1 MNHTKLK
8 SSYQMQTQKS
18 TPLTH
23 EDMVKL
29 KLAGDQ
35 TCLPGFSELRMDTD
49 LISEMT
55 KANRMSMAK
64 SLRMQAL
71 DR

>member
-1 MNHTKLK
+1 MNHSMLK
-8 SSYQMQTQKS
+8 PSYQVQTQKS
-18 TPLTH
+18 TLLTH
-23 EDMVKL
+23 EDMVRL
-29 KLAGDQ
+29 KGSADQ

-49 LISEMT
+49 LINEMT

-64 SLRMQAL
+64 TLRKQAL